1 MGSWGVL
8 RCSMRPSIGSMSE
21 PGRIEPGV
29 EEEGQSR
36 DGLVV
41 SASVSG

>member
-1 MGSWGVL
+1 
-8 RCSMRPSIGSMSE
+8 MRLFIGSMIE
-21 PGRIEPGV
+21 PGRIDPGV